1 MEAVIQKEGVKIFLH
16 VEATNKSPN
25 LQYTTFTI
33 KLNANS
39 FKLNPIA
46 MAIDNL
52 QLNSIGPGQSTGSKI
67 ELDCSGACIFY
78 I

>member
-1 MEAVIQKEGVKIFLH
+1 
-16 VEATNKSPN
+16 
-25 LQYTTFTI
+25 
-33 KLNANS
+33 
-39 FKLNPIA
+39 